1 MAQQNKYTEQQ
12 PLWWREQARAF
23 VAAVRFLSTLPLPGT
38 AQLFDKE
45 EIGERVIVGSVYFP
59 LVGLILALLLW
70 LLLLITAP
78 FAPSLVLA
86 ALLLIAEVLLTGG
99 LHLDG
104 LMDSCDGL
112 FGGRTRERKLEIMRD
127 SRVGSFGVL
136 GAACLLILKFA
147 CLASLPTHIL
157 PFVLLMTLPTARWCM
172 VLALYIFPS
181 ARSTGLGALY
191 RQAITLRHLLIAGG
205 ITLVIAILSG
215 RLAGIGLW
223 ILATGIAF
231 ALGTWITRQL
241 DGLTG
246 DSYGAIAEITEVV
259 TLLAAVLLYSRTY

>member
-1 MAQQNKYTEQQ
+1 MIQPDQDTGHQ
-12 PLWWREQARAF
+12 PLGWREQARAF
-23 VAAVRFLSTLPLPGT
+23 VAAVRFLSILPLPGT
-38 AQLFDKE
+38 AQLFDKD
-45 EIGERVIVGSVYFP
+45 EIGERVIVGGAYFP
-59 LVGLILALLLW
+59 LVGLILVALLW
-70 LLLLITAP
+70 LLLLLITP

-99 LHLDG
+99 LHIDG

-136 GAACLLILKFA
+136 SGACLLILKFA
-147 CLASLPTHIL
+147 CLASLPAYIL

-181 ARSTGLGALY
+181 ARNTGLGALY
-191 RQAITLRHLLIAGG
+191 HQAITLRHLLIAG
-205 ITLVIAILSG
+205 TIALLIALFSG
-215 RLAGIGLW
+215 RIAGIGLW
-223 ILATGIAF
+223 ILATGVSF

-241 DGLTG
+241 GGLTG
-246 DSYGAIAEITEVV
+246 DNYGAIAEIAEVV
-259 TLLAAVLLYSRTY
+259 TLLAAVLLYNKA